1 MEPSFFQEGMTKEL
15 LGVNLGSGTVKDL
28 MDVYCDFFPDRKEGE
43 KLFQMLGSALSI
55 SQNLMRFLSKDEF
68 LVLTESIHF
77 CLKIQKL
84 CNTLEQYQEP
94 QKKNKLKS
102 LGFFKCLRKMK

>member
-1 MEPSFFQEGMTKEL
+1 MTKEL

-55 SQNLMRFLSKDEF
+55 SQNLMRFLSKD
-68 LVLTESIHF
+68 
-77 CLKIQKL
+77 
-84 CNTLEQYQEP
+84 
-94 QKKNKLKS
+94 
-102 LGFFKCLRKMK
+102 